1 MYPIQYLRKDTT
13 TRVPNPGPTAKLV
26 GTMAQDL
33 IKKKKERSNQI
44 RRTEYTLW
52 VDPCTTK
59 VRSSL
64 KKKTDPH
71 WREKS
76 RVVFKSEK

>member
-26 GTMAQDL
+26 GTMAHDS
-33 IKKKKERSNQI
+33 IKKKKKRSNQI
-44 RRTEYTLW
+44 RRIEYTLS
-52 VDPCTTK
+52 VNPCTTK
-59 VRSSL
+59 VRSTL

-71 WREKS
+71 WRERS
-76 RVVFKSEK
+76 GVVFKSEK